1 MKKDTEN
8 LNIVLEKEKEKYKS
22 KIYVLFGFV
31 GFIMVFVYF
40 FILFSNGT
48 KIVVFPEEAEL
59 DARVKSKFFFDLSLN
74 NSIYSFLAS
83 PSFVVNSKGY
93 EEVFGNIAED
103 EKGKFVKVTMKELP
117 GKLKINVNKEND
129 NTRWFINGEFVSEGK
144 KFEQSL
150 YSGEYEIEIDNP
162 YYQKK
167 KIKTKVVR
175 GEENKINES
184 LEEINGFIELN
195 SDPKDSEIIINGQ
208 KIGNTPTIFKNKGGI
223 YKIEIKKKNY
233 NTVIDDVSI
242 TNKNKVSK
250 RNYIMDLVEA
260 SLKVIVEPSNGV
272 LNINGVVYSSGDLLN
287 LKSNKDYNISYSK
300 SGFKTQFRKVRLEPN
315 EARVEKIN
323 LQKEFGLVE
332 VVANPEAE
340 VWLDNKLIG
349 NTPKVLELQTVEH
362 EIEIKKKN
370 FRSVKNKVLPE
381 FSKRKVLNI
390 SLIEEKKARL
400 LEAPS
405 EYQNSAGIK
414 LKLFNPEM
422 DMLLLGAERHEKGQR
437 ANEITRKV
445 LLEKPFYVSYHEI
458 SNKQFS
464 MFNSS
469 KQNDNFPVNNI
480 SWFEAATFCNWLSK
494 KENLEEFYIFK
505 KNKLID
511 FNSSSNGY
519 RLLTEAEWEWLSR
532 KANKKERT
540 IFSWGDS
547 FEIPENYLNIADEST
562 RGTQRNFVKNY
573 NDGSENVSEIGS
585 YDKEISGLYD
595 LSGNLSEWVN
605 DYYTI
610 NFSEN
615 IVKDPM
621 GSKRG
626 SSHVIKGA
634 NFSSGTLTKIRS
646 SYRENGINGN
656 DMIGFRIAR
665 YL

>member
-1 MKKDTEN
+1 
-8 LNIVLEKEKEKYKS
+8 
-22 KIYVLFGFV
+22 
-31 GFIMVFVYF
+31 MVFVYF

-260 SLKVIVEPSNGV
+260 SLKVNVEPSNGV

-595 LSGNLSEWVN
+595 LSGNLSEWVH

-615 IVKDPM
+615 ILKDPM